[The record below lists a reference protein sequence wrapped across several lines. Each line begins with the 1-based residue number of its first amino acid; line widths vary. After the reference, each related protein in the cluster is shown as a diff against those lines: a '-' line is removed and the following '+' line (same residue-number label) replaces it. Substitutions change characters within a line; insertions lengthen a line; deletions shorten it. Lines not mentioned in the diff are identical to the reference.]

1 MCAQFRLCCP
11 NGVSA
16 TSGQQD
22 KTTESAFKNEIFD
35 LNDSILGFDVNA
47 SDLLFYWSFSQRIT
61 SITVTLFWTSF
72 KFNICKS
79 AFLFFLYSSIR
90 FLNDSLELVN
100 NPGEWIF
107 FYAYEISELNNT
119 RNALHSGGFAYQCAC
134 CQSIQIAKKRVEN
147 GTRRSDWLIFSLK
160 LMVSN
165 WFHVKIEFHGTF
177 RNSLKSKWFLT
188 KRTSPETCKLIPNLF
203 LDFHTDLISDE
214 KLRKI
219 FFLFCTIIYREW

>member
-1 MCAQFRLCCP
+1 MRWKIQLKNKRESIFLKLLSDCSTTRANIYRIEIKIYYVRTGGIKMCAQFRLCCP

-16 TSGQQD
+16 TTGQQD
-22 KTTESAFKNEIFD
+22 KTTESTFKIEIFD

-107 FYAYEISELNNT
+107 FHAYEISELNNT
-119 RNALHSGGFAYQCAC
+119 RNALHSGG
-134 CQSIQIAKKRVEN
+134 
-147 GTRRSDWLIFSLK
+147 L
-160 LMVSN
+160 
-165 WFHVKIEFHGTF
+165 
-177 RNSLKSKWFLT
+177 
-188 KRTSPETCKLIPNLF
+188 
-203 LDFHTDLISDE
+203 LISAHVVKVY
-214 KLRKI
+214 KLQKK
-219 FFLFCTIIYREW
+219 TSSSWEWHAKVWLAYI

>member
-1 MCAQFRLCCP
+1 MCCP

-22 KTTESAFKNEIFD
+22 KMTKFAFKIEIFD
-35 LNDSILGFDVNA
+35 LDDSILSFDVNA
-47 SDLLFYWSFSQRIT
+47 SELLFYWSFSQRIT

-90 FLNDSLELVN
+90 FLNDLLELVN

-119 RNALHSGGFAYQCAC
+119 RNALHSGGLLISAHVVKVYKLH
-134 CQSIQIAKKRVEN
+134 KKNE
-147 GTRRSDWLIFSLK
+147 LK
-160 LMVSN
+160 LRMAREGLIGLYLVWN
-165 WFHVKIEFHGTF
+165 WWFQIGFTVKF
-177 RNSLKSKWFLT
+177 NS
-188 KRTSPETCKLIPNLF
+188 
-203 LDFHTDLISDE
+203 TD
-214 KLRKI
+214 I
-219 FFLFCTIIYREW
+219 FVIC